1 MKSKKYLQT
10 FLWTNLP
17 KLLNSIEMQMF
28 FLNSY
33 CVPIDSLD
41 FSFPSCHLEN
51 GDCYRTD
58 TQTLCDWRERERTT
72 EQKHLYC
79 FSSLW
84 KAEYG
89 SWRWR
94 GKSVDIISVKTPDED
109 EWSSFL
115 HGVCTFIPESE
126 TLRTTLNWE
135 GQVDK
140 LEDGAVYHSMD
151 FQQPEELGWQK
162 AWR

>member
-1 MKSKKYLQT
+1 MQT

-17 KLLNSIEMQMF
+17 KLLNSIEMHVF

-33 CVPIDSLD
+33 SVPIDSLD
-41 FSFPSCHLEN
+41 FSFPSCYLEN
-51 GDCYRTD
+51 DDCYRIYR
-58 TQTLCDWRERERTT
+58 QTLCAWRERES

-84 KAEYG
+84 KTEYG
-89 SWRWR
+89 SWRRR

-109 EWSSFL
+109 EWTRFL
-115 HGVCTFIPESE
+115 HGVCTFIRESK
-126 TLRTTLNWE
+126 TLCATLNWK

-140 LEDGAVYHSMD
+140 LEDRAVCHSVHL
-151 FQQPEELGWQK
+151 Q
-162 AWR
+162 